1 MLRAVG
7 GRLARVVM
15 LIAAG
20 LIVAG
25 FSSGFATGTAEAKKR
40 VVKVSQQDAQ
50 KSTKAKRSKKVRIS
64 RNKRNRPAVV
74 QPVDDGYRSPRFASI
89 VVDVNSGKV
98 LNQSDPDGLRHPA
111 SVTKVMTLYLL
122 FEQLEAGK
130 LTLDSELPVSA
141 RASAQ
146 APSKLG
152 LKPGSTLRV
161 EDAIRALITRSAN
174 DAAVVVAEAIGG
186 SESRFAQ
193 MMTRK
198 ARQLGMTRTVYRN
211 ASGLPNPDQVTTARD
226 LAKLGVAIQD
236 RFPRYYRYFSTRSFV
251 YRGQPIANHNKLL
264 GKVEGVDGIKTG
276 YTRASGFNLLT
287 SVKQDGRQLI
297 AVVLGGTSGAS
308 RDATMRKLLTA
319 SLPRAYAGARQT
331 RMFAEAPAPAIE
343 PDVAVA
349 ALEPRASSKQTQEPE
364 AKTAKAE
371 TVAPAADEVVEA
383 PMPKARPAVVAE
395 QARPVANEP
404 AAEALVVASATPVE
418 MPAPRPSEIG
428 VPAVA
433 STDAMGPALRWVT
446 GPAPLTEPASE
457 PARTAEAITD
467 SPELTASVPVK
478 TLTFKVD
485 TETGTIAEDQPVA
498 VAKLPE
504 EPQAPAAAA
513 EEAVVAQ
520 APAPAVERDG
530 WIIQIGATDSEGSA
544 RKLLDRARSTGHRA
558 LAAAQ
563 PFTESVEKNGSTL
576 WRARFAGFDDQ
587 KQAKA
592 ACAALKSK
600 SFACMAVR
608 L

>member
-1 MLRAVG
+1 MLRAAG
-7 GRLARVVM
+7 GRLAQVFM
-15 LIAAG
+15 LIAAT
-20 LIVAG
+20 LIVIGFSAG
-25 FSSGFATGTAEAKKR
+25 FSSGTAEAKKR
-40 VVKVSQQDAQ
+40 DVKVSQQDAK
-50 KSTKAKRSKKVRIS
+50 KSAKAKRTKKVRVA

-74 QPVDDGYRSPRFASI
+74 RPVDDGYRSPRYASI

-98 LNQSDPDGLRHPA
+98 LNQTDPDGLRHPA

-130 LTLDSELPVSA
+130 LTLDSELAVSE

-287 SVKQDGRQLI
+287 SVKHDGRQLI

-308 RDATMRKLLTA
+308 RDATMRKLITA

-343 PDVAVA
+343 PDVNVA
-349 ALEPRASSKQTQEPE
+349 A
-364 AKTAKAE
+364 
-371 TVAPAADEVVEA
+371 VEA
-383 PMPKARPAVVAE
+383 PAKPPKAAEPKAPEAPAEASNDIVIADLPKARPAVVAE
-395 QARPVANEP
+395 TARPVANEP
-404 AAEALVVASATPVE
+404 AAEATIVAAAEPVV
-418 MPAPRPSEIG
+418 MPAPRPFEIG
-428 VPAVA
+428 RPAVT

-457 PARTAEAITD
+457 PARTAEAVTD
-467 SPELTASVPVK
+467 SPEMTASVPVR

-485 TETGTIAEDQPVA
+485 TETGTIAEDRPETVA
-498 VAKLPE
+498 VLEAQPE
-504 EPQAPAAAA
+504 AAPAAEPVAEKAVAA
-513 EEAVVAQ
+513 A
-520 APAPAVERDG
+520 APTPTVSRDG
-530 WIIQIGATDSEGSA
+530 WIIQIGATDSEGAA

-558 LAAAQ
+558 LADAE

-587 KQAKA
+587 KQARA

-600 SFACMAVR
+600 SFSCLAVR

>member
-1 MLRAVG
+1 MLRAAG
-7 GRLARVVM
+7 GRLAQVFM
-15 LIAAG
+15 LIAAT
-20 LIVAG
+20 LIVIGFSAG
-25 FSSGFATGTAEAKKR
+25 FSSGTAEAKKR
-40 VVKVSQQDAQ
+40 DVKVSQQDAK
-50 KSTKAKRSKKVRIS
+50 KSAKAKRTKKVRVA

-74 QPVDDGYRSPRFASI
+74 RPVDDGYRSPRYASI

-98 LNQSDPDGLRHPA
+98 LNQTDPDGLRHPA

-130 LTLDSELPVSA
+130 LTLDSELAVSE

-287 SVKQDGRQLI
+287 SVKHDGRQLI

-308 RDATMRKLLTA
+308 RDATMRKLITA

-343 PDVAVA
+343 PDVNVA
-349 ALEPRASSKQTQEPE
+349 A
-364 AKTAKAE
+364 
-371 TVAPAADEVVEA
+371 VEA
-383 PMPKARPAVVAE
+383 PAKPPKAAEPKAPAEASNDIVIADLPKARPAVVAE
-395 QARPVANEP
+395 TARPVANEP
-404 AAEALVVASATPVE
+404 AAEATIVAAAEPVV
-418 MPAPRPSEIG
+418 MPAPRPFEIG
-428 VPAVA
+428 RPAVA

-457 PARTAEAITD
+457 PARTAEAVTD
-467 SPELTASVPVK
+467 SPEMTASVPVR

-485 TETGTIAEDQPVA
+485 TETGTIAEDRPETVA
-498 VAKLPE
+498 VLEAQPE
-504 EPQAPAAAA
+504 AAPAAEPVAEKAVAA
-513 EEAVVAQ
+513 A
-520 APAPAVERDG
+520 APTPTVSRDG
-530 WIIQIGATDSEGSA
+530 WIIQIGATDSEGAA

-558 LAAAQ
+558 LADAE

-587 KQAKA
+587 KQARA

-600 SFACMAVR
+600 SFSCLAVR